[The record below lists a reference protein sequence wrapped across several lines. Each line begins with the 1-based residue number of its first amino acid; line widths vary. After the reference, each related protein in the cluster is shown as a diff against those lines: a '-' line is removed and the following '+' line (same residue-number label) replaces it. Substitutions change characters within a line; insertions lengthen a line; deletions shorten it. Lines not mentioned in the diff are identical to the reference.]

1 SDNIEDVVKANAD
14 NVLNVTADSK
24 IKSGYLVDLID
35 GRATIADHLYNS
47 KTKEEPFEY
56 DRAVGKITI
65 LADSAAT
72 PDPAPVLPETPD
84 VPVAPIEGLDEITED
99 TPMDKVAEVIQ
110 KQVNTPAQADKAIS
124 QVVELNISNEK
135 KAEVVRTIIENVEVS
150 AEADTHVQNMS
161 AAVQN
166 EDSVATVSAETASVG
181 NETAGADMSADVTV
195 DGTDV
200 QE

>member
-1 SDNIEDVVKANAD
+1 MIDKGRKNERLLIQPQYRPMLVEEEVAVIYCGVKGLLQ
-14 NVLNVTADSK
+14 NV
-24 IKSGYLVDLID
+24 
-35 GRATIADHLYNS
+35 
-47 KTKEEPFEY
+47 
-56 DRAVGKITI
+56 
-65 LADSAAT
+65 
-72 PDPAPVLPETPD
+72 
-84 VPVAPIEGLDEITED
+84 
-99 TPMDKVAEVIQ
+99 PMDKVAEVIQ